1 MKTLIVLSLAILAI
15 AGKVTAQEDNL
26 LLNVLERTIQLND
39 EYEEFKNATRFF
51 MGDHIRHVA
60 SLVLDVVI
68 NEIGSWSARFKKHCP
83 TTFNSE
89 AQGAIVMQCSN
100 EAMEELAFRQ
110 DGMFDFLEHMDEV
123 NNEVSISVVDRL
135 ADFNIITNSDDFES
149 SFDPIYS
156 DFRNRLDTYVVELGY
171 MISDLAGVSNNM
183 PQDVQACIDA
193 GFQKLLKTC

>member
-1 MKTLIVLSLAILAI
+1 
-15 AGKVTAQEDNL
+15 
-26 LLNVLERTIQLND
+26 
-39 EYEEFKNATRFF
+39 

-83 TTFNSE
+83 TTFNSA

-135 ADFNIITNSDDFES
+135 AGFNIITDSDDFEN

-156 DFRNRLDTYVVELGY
+156 DFRSRLDTYVVELGY

-183 PQDVQACIDA
+183 PQDVQACIDS